1 MMRFHQKVLPAVAI
15 GHSPCAGEN
24 GKIRKKRA
32 CRRDVSVSA
41 AHQGESSPA
50 RRKVARQTRIDPKRK
65 KERNA
70 TGLNRVAKKSLYFD
84 PQALLAT
91 IGEGM
96 KSVLLKRKQRIFAQG
111 DTADAMFYMPML
123 GVPFQVW
130 LVHDV

>member
-1 MMRFHQKVLPAVAI
+1 MVKFA
-15 GHSPCAGEN
+15 
-24 GKIRKKRA
+24 KKGA

-41 AHQGESSPA
+41 AHQGEGSPA

-111 DTADAMFYMPML
+111 DTADVL
-123 GVPFQVW
+123 GDPACLAGYDVRPAD
-130 LVHDV
+130 LVEQQRLAVVDV